1 LLSNEAHT
9 MYPARPEIVTV
20 VCSAAVLSGRASID
34 GHELW
39 RVNRDEIDTWS
50 TPLVGDG
57 MVFVMSGFRGDTS
70 KRFVCPTRAAICRSP
85 APSSGRWI
93 ATNRTNN
100 CSGSTA
106 CRTVRFH
113 RWARRAASTGPAAKV

>member
-1 LLSNEAHT
+1 

-57 MVFVMSGFRGDTS
+57 TVFVMSGFRGDNLKAIRLPDARGDLS
-70 KRFVCPTRAAICRSP
+70 K
-85 APSSGRWI
+85 SGALLWSLDRDKP
-93 ATNRTNN
+93 
-100 CSGSTA
+100 
-106 CRTVRFH
+106 H
-113 RWARRAASTGPAAKV
+113 